1 MRKKRIESFEG
12 KYAFL
17 SNSHEAKVLLDGIR
31 YPTVEH
37 AFQAVRTTDREARA
51 RIKEA
56 ETPEEAR
63 EIAYGATQRPEW
75 DGDFKEFVMRM
86 LLRRKFKDPA
96 LRARLLAT
104 GDAELGSDLAGRL
117 LMCVREEI
125 QYVLELEE
133 AS

>member
-1 MRKKRIESFEG
+1 MPRKIESFEG
-12 KYAFL
+12 RYAFL
-17 SNSHEAKVLLDGIR
+17 SNSYEARVLLDGIR

-37 AFQAVRTTDREARA
+37 AFQAARTTDREARA

-56 ETPEEAR
+56 ETVEEAR
-63 EIAYGATQRPEW
+63 EISAEAEQRPEW
-75 DGDFKEFVMRM
+75 DEDFKKFVMRM

-125 QYVLELEE
+125 QYVSELEE